1 VLQPEKAMKAHPF
14 RTARAIARM
23 ALLALSSTA
32 LFAHAQ
38 SQQSAQASPMVK
50 SPPEAASGAASAT
63 NPDNMPVKKPQQPT
77 NDRII
82 RNEPAS
88 AAKAK

>member
-1 VLQPEKAMKAHPF
+1 MKAHPF
-14 RTARAIARM
+14 RTARAVAGM
-23 ALLALSSTA
+23 ALLALSSTG
-32 LFAHAQ
+32 LFAQAQ
-38 SQQSAQASPMVK
+38 SSQQLPQQSAQASPMVK